1 MIRVLISLSV
11 HRTMTALPAPSC
23 FLAGPQ
29 HLTRSEP
36 LPIKRD
42 IPQLIVGKAPSG
54 ILSKMKSHP
63 EPPSPPNSVL
73 LPVGV
78 GWMVNR
84 NSFINPR
91 PCMTPSG
98 PTAGFVTKRS
108 SLGRV
113 WGHSKDEQGEVSVSR
128 RTVRSYALIFHR
140 RHSCHGGGIL
150 LRPSPP
156 PSPMYA
162 ESSGS

>member
-1 MIRVLISLSV
+1 MIHVLISLSV

-78 GWMVNR
+78 GWVVNR
-84 NSFINPR
+84 NSFINPKAMHDAEWANCR
-91 PCMTPSG
+91 IRDEKVG
-98 PTAGFVTKRS
+98 AG
-108 SLGRV
+108 
-113 WGHSKDEQGEVSVSR
+113 ESVG
-128 RTVRSYALIFHR
+128 TL
-140 RHSCHGGGIL
+140 
-150 LRPSPP
+150 
-156 PSPMYA
+156 
-162 ESSGS
+162 